1 MSFIKFWQKP
11 SGKASS
17 NPAGSPGRDPALA
30 RIKSGWL
37 FDPDSSQYD
46 LLTVLTY
53 LSCMATANV
62 SRMQLF
68 EAAAKLNYGPSAYFA
83 QVANLVQTL
92 GQDFAHACH
101 VVSQTAEDEVMRQFL
116 LRLGNS
122 MASGEA
128 ESVFLEREAQV
139 QMADYTND
147 YERDVESLR
156 KWTDA
161 FIALMVSTNLVVLVS
176 LISNMIYSLGS
187 VLILVTEGVTIV
199 VSGLGAWLLYRIAPF
214 DPMIHKLRDKSQE
227 QKLMS
232 LLARILF
239 PSALLMAILFY
250 FVFHSMGLALVVA
263 GLLVLPV
270 GVVTHLLERKVDD
283 RDRDIADFLR
293 ALGGVTAAR
302 GSTVIDSL
310 SHIDRRAIGSLEP
323 ELKRLLAR
331 VAAGINTTRAWTRFM
346 AETGSELVHRVVRCF
361 WDAIDLGGDPEK
373 VGRFA
378 SDMAFK
384 LSLLRAKRKLVSSTF
399 NYVIIPM
406 HIALV
411 GTLVFIS
418 EVVSAFN
425 TKLVQA
431 QSVVGGE
438 NTSTLSPESI
448 GIPSALTFQSFDTGF
463 IKFMVLTVILALTA
477 VDAFAPRAAAGG
489 HNFKMA
495 LFGALTLC
503 ATGAILLL
511 VPPLAGNMFSETLAG
526 QPTG

>member
-1 MSFIKFWQKP
+1 MSSIKFWQRQKD
-11 SGKASS
+11 KASS
-17 NPAGSPGRDPALA
+17 DQGHPGRDPALA

-37 FDPDSSQYD
+37 FDPDASQFD
-46 LLTVLTY
+46 LLSVLTY
-53 LSCMATANV
+53 LSCLSTANV

-68 EAAAKLNYGPSAYFA
+68 EAAAKLDYGPSPYFA

-92 GQDFAHACH
+92 GHDFAHACH
-101 VVSQTAEDEVMRQFL
+101 VVSQTAVDDVMRQFL
-116 LRLGNS
+116 LRFGNS
-122 MASGEA
+122 LASGEA
-128 ESVFLEREAQV
+128 ESVFLERESHV
-139 QMADYTND
+139 HMEDYTNA

-161 FIALMVSTNLVVLVS
+161 FVALMVSTNLVVLVA
-176 LISNMIYSLGS
+176 LISNMIYDMGSL
-187 VLILVTEGVTIV
+187 LIVVVEGVVMITA
-199 VSGLGAWLLYRIAPF
+199 GMGAYLLYRIAPF
-214 DPMIHKLRDKSQE
+214 DPMIHKLKDKSQE

-239 PSALLMAILFY
+239 PGALLMAL
-250 FVFHSMGLALVVA
+250 LVYLVSQSTGFAFLVA

-270 GVVTHLLERKVDD
+270 GVVTRMLETKVDS

-293 ALGGVTAAR
+293 SLGGVTAAR
-302 GSTVIDSL
+302 GSTVINSL

-323 ELKRLLAR
+323 ELRRLLAR
-331 VAAGINTTRAWTRFM
+331 VAAGISTSRAWSRFM
-346 AETGSELVHRVVRCF
+346 AETGSELIHRVVRAF

-378 SDMAFK
+378 ADMALK
-384 LSLLRAKRKLVSSTF
+384 VSLLRAKRKLVSSTF

-425 TKLVQA
+425 TKLVEAQA
-431 QSVVGGE
+431 IVGGE
-438 NTSTLSPESI
+438 NATTLNPEDI
-448 GIPSALTFQSFDTGF
+448 GIPGALAFQNFDTGF
-463 IKFMVLTVILALTA
+463 IKLMVLTVILMLTA
-477 VDAFAPRAAAGG
+477 VNAFAPRAAAGG

-495 LFGALTLC
+495 LFGAMTLC
-503 ATGAILLL
+503 ATGALLLL
-511 VPPLAGNMFSETLAG
+511 VPPLAANMFSDTLS
-526 QPTG
+526 QPVS

>member
-1 MSFIKFWQKP
+1 MSSIKFWQRQKD
-11 SGKASS
+11 KASS
-17 NPAGSPGRDPALA
+17 DQGHPGRDPALA

-37 FDPDSSQYD
+37 FDPDASQFD
-46 LLTVLTY
+46 LLSVLTY
-53 LSCMATANV
+53 LSCLSTANV

-68 EAAAKLNYGPSAYFA
+68 EAAAKLDYGPSPYFA

-92 GQDFAHACH
+92 GHDFAHACH
-101 VVSQTAEDEVMRQFL
+101 VVSQTAVDDVMRQFL
-116 LRLGNS
+116 LRFGNS
-122 MASGEA
+122 LASGEA
-128 ESVFLEREAQV
+128 ESVFLERESHV
-139 QMADYTND
+139 HMEDYTNA

-161 FIALMVSTNLVVLVS
+161 FVALMVSTNLVVLVA
-176 LISNMIYSLGS
+176 LISNMIYDMGSL
-187 VLILVTEGVTIV
+187 LIVVVEGVVMITA
-199 VSGLGAWLLYRIAPF
+199 GMGAYLLYRIAPF
-214 DPMIHKLRDKSQE
+214 DPMIHKLKDKSQE

-239 PSALLMAILFY
+239 PGALLMAL
-250 FVFHSMGLALVVA
+250 LVYLVSQSTGFAFLVA

-270 GVVTHLLERKVDD
+270 GVVTRMLETKVDS

-293 ALGGVTAAR
+293 SLGGVTAAR
-302 GSTVIDSL
+302 GSTVINSL

-323 ELKRLLAR
+323 ELRRLLAR
-331 VAAGINTTRAWTRFM
+331 VAVGISTGRAWSRFM
-346 AETGSELVHRVVRCF
+346 AETGSELIHRVVRAF

-378 SDMAFK
+378 ADMALK
-384 LSLLRAKRKLVSSTF
+384 VSLLRAKRKLVSSTF

-425 TKLVQA
+425 TKLVEAQA
-431 QSVVGGE
+431 IVGGE
-438 NTSTLSPESI
+438 NATTLNPEDI
-448 GIPSALTFQSFDTGF
+448 GIPGALAFQNFDTGF
-463 IKFMVLTVILALTA
+463 IKLMVLTVILMLTA
-477 VDAFAPRAAAGG
+477 VNAFAPRAAAGG

-495 LFGALTLC
+495 LFGAMTLC
-503 ATGAILLL
+503 ATGALLLL
-511 VPPLAGNMFSETLAG
+511 VPPMAANMFSDTLS
-526 QPTG
+526 QPIS

>member
-1 MSFIKFWQKP
+1 MSSIKFWQRQKD
-11 SGKASS
+11 KASS
-17 NPAGSPGRDPALA
+17 DQGHPGRDPGLA

-37 FDPDSSQYD
+37 FDPDASQFD
-46 LLTVLTY
+46 LLSVLTY
-53 LSCMATANV
+53 LSCLSTANV

-68 EAAAKLNYGPSAYFA
+68 EAAAKLDYGPSPYFA

-92 GQDFAHACH
+92 GHDFAHACH
-101 VVSQTAEDEVMRQFL
+101 VVSQTAVDDVMRQFL
-116 LRLGNS
+116 LRFGNS
-122 MASGEA
+122 LASGEA
-128 ESVFLEREAQV
+128 ESVFLERESHV
-139 QMADYTND
+139 HMEDYTNA

-161 FIALMVSTNLVVLVS
+161 FVALMVSTNLVVLVA
-176 LISNMIYSLGS
+176 LISNMIYDMGSL
-187 VLILVTEGVTIV
+187 LIVVVEGVVMITA
-199 VSGLGAWLLYRIAPF
+199 GMGAYLLYRIAPF
-214 DPMIHKLRDKSQE
+214 DPMIHKLKDKSQE

-239 PSALLMAILFY
+239 PGALLMAL
-250 FVFHSMGLALVVA
+250 LVYLVSQSTGFAFLVA

-270 GVVTHLLERKVDD
+270 GVVTRMLETKVDS

-293 ALGGVTAAR
+293 SLGGVTAAR
-302 GSTVIDSL
+302 GSTVINSL

-323 ELKRLLAR
+323 ELRRLLAR
-331 VAAGINTTRAWTRFM
+331 VAVGISTGRAWSRFM
-346 AETGSELVHRVVRCF
+346 AETGSELIHRVVRAF

-378 SDMAFK
+378 ADMALK
-384 LSLLRAKRKLVSSTF
+384 VSLLRAKRKLVSSTF

-425 TKLVQA
+425 TKLVEA
-431 QSVVGGE
+431 QSIVGSE
-438 NTSTLSPESI
+438 NATTINPEDI
-448 GIPSALTFQSFDTGF
+448 GIPGALAFQNFDTGF
-463 IKFMVLTVILALTA
+463 IKLMVLAVILMLTA
-477 VDAFAPRAAAGG
+477 VNAFAPKAAAGG

-495 LFGALTLC
+495 LFGAMTLC
-503 ATGAILLL
+503 ATGALLLL
-511 VPPLAGNMFSETLAG
+511 VPPLAANMFSDTLS
-526 QPTG
+526 QPVS

>member
-1 MSFIKFWQKP
+1 MSSIKFWQRQKD
-11 SGKASS
+11 KASS
-17 NPAGSPGRDPALA
+17 DQGGTPGRDPALA

-37 FDPDSSQYD
+37 FDPDASQYD
-46 LLTVLTY
+46 LLSVLTY
-53 LSCMATANV
+53 LSCLSTANV

-68 EAAAKLNYGPSAYFA
+68 EAAARLGYGPSPYFA

-92 GQDFAHACH
+92 GYDFAHACH
-101 VVSQTAEDEVMRQFL
+101 VVSQSAEDEVMRQFL
-116 LRLGNS
+116 LRFGNS
-122 MASGEA
+122 LASGEA
-128 ESVFLEREAQV
+128 ESVFLEREANV
-139 QMADYTND
+139 QMEDYTND

-161 FIALMVSTNLVVLVS
+161 FVALMVSTNLVVLVA
-176 LISNMIYSLGS
+176 LISNMIYDLGS
-187 VLILVTEGVTIV
+187 LLIVVVEGVVMITA
-199 VSGLGAWLLYRIAPF
+199 GLGAYLLYRIAPF

-239 PSALLMAILFY
+239 PTALVIGLAVY
-250 FVFHSMGLALVVA
+250 FAFQSMGLALLIG
-263 GLLVLPV
+263 GLLLLPV
-270 GVVTHLLERKVDD
+270 GVVTHLLERKVDN

-331 VAAGINTTRAWTRFM
+331 VSAGISTARAWTRFM
-346 AETGSELVHRVVRCF
+346 AETGSELVHRVVRAF
-361 WDAIDLGGDPEK
+361 WDSIDLGGDPEK

-378 SDMAFK
+378 ADMALK
-384 LSLLRAKRKLVSSTF
+384 VSLLRAKRKLVSSTF
-399 NYVIIPM
+399 NYVVIPM

-425 TKLVQA
+425 TKLVEAQA
-431 QSVVGGE
+431 IVSGE
-438 NTSTLSPESI
+438 NATTISPEQI
-448 GIPSALTFQSFDTGF
+448 GIPGALAFQEFDTGF

-477 VDAFAPRAAAGG
+477 VNAFAPRAAAGG

-495 LFGALTLC
+495 LFGAMTLC

-511 VPPLAGNMFSETLAG
+511 VPPLAGSMFSDTLS
-526 QPTG
+526 QPIS

>member
-1 MSFIKFWQKP
+1 MSFIKFWQRLRD
-11 SGKASS
+11 KASS
-17 NPAGSPGRDPALA
+17 EPGRPPGRDPALA

-37 FDPDSSQYD
+37 FDPDASKYD

-53 LSCMATANV
+53 LACISTANV
-62 SRMQLF
+62 NRMQLF
-68 EAAAKLNYGPSAYFA
+68 EAAAKLNYGPSPYFA

-92 GQDFAHACH
+92 GYDFAHACH
-101 VVSQTAEDEVMRQFL
+101 VVSQSAEDEVMRQFL

-122 MASGEA
+122 LASGEP
-128 ESVFLEREAQV
+128 ESVFLEREAFV

-147 YERDVESLR
+147 YESDVASLS

-161 FIALMVSTNLVVLVS
+161 FIALMVSTNLVVLVA
-176 LISNMIYSLGS
+176 LISNMIYNLGS
-187 VLILVTEGVTIV
+187 VLMIVTEGVV
-199 VSGLGAWLLYRIAPF
+199 MLVAGMGAYLLYRIAPF
-214 DPMIHKLRDKSQE
+214 DPVIHKLKEKSQE

-239 PSALLMAILFY
+239 PASLLMALLVY
-250 FVFHSMGLALVVA
+250 FVSQSVGFAFLVA

-302 GSTVIDSL
+302 GSTVIDCL

-331 VAAGINTTRAWTRFM
+331 VAVGITTGRAWSRFM
-346 AETGSELVHRVVRCF
+346 AETGSDLVHRVVRAF
-361 WDAIDLGGDPEK
+361 WDSIDLGGDPEK

-378 SDMAFK
+378 ADMALK
-384 LSLLRAKRKLVSSTF
+384 ISLLRAKRRLVSSTF

-425 TKLVQA
+425 TKLVEAQA
-431 QSVVGGE
+431 IVGGE
-438 NTSTLSPESI
+438 NASTLRPEDI
-448 GIPSALTFQSFDTGF
+448 GIPSALAFQQFDTGF
-463 IKFMVLTVILALTA
+463 IKLMVLTVILALTA
-477 VDAFAPRAAAGG
+477 VNAFAPRAAAGG
-489 HNFKMA
+489 HNFKLA

-511 VPPLAGNMFSETLAG
+511 VPPLAGNMFSETLRG
-526 QPTG
+526 QPTS

>member
-1 MSFIKFWQKP
+1 MSFIKFWQRP
-11 SGKASS
+11 RGRASS
-17 NPAGSPGRDPALA
+17 NQAGSPGRDPTLA

-37 FDPDSSQYD
+37 FDPDASKYD

-53 LSCMATANV
+53 LACVSTANV

-68 EAAAKLNYGPSAYFA
+68 EAAARLNYGPSPYFA

-92 GQDFAHACH
+92 GHDFAHACH
-101 VVSQTAEDEVMRQFL
+101 VVSQSAEDEVMRQFL
-116 LRLGNS
+116 LRFGNS
-122 MASGEA
+122 LASGEA
-128 ESVFLEREAQV
+128 EAVFLEREAHV
-139 QMADYTND
+139 QMEDYTNC
-147 YERDVESLR
+147 YERDVASLG

-161 FIALMVSTNLVVLVS
+161 FVALMVSTNLVVLVA
-176 LISNMIYSLGS
+176 LISNMIYALGS
-187 VLILVTEGVTIV
+187 ILIIMTEGVVMV
-199 VSGLGAWLLYRIAPF
+199 VAGLGAWLLYRIAPF
-214 DPMIHKLRDKSQE
+214 DPVIHKLRDKSQE

-239 PSALLMAILFY
+239 PSALLMAILIYLFSQ
-250 FVFHSMGLALVVA
+250 SMGLALVVA

-293 ALGGVTAAR
+293 SLGGVTAAR

-346 AETGSELVHRVVRCF
+346 AETGSELIHRVVRSF
-361 WDAIDLGGDPEK
+361 WDAISLGGDPER

-378 SDMAFK
+378 ADMALK
-384 LSLLRAKRKLVSSTF
+384 ISLLRSKRKLVSSTF
-399 NYVIIPM
+399 NYVVIPM

-431 QSVVGGE
+431 QSIVGGE
-438 NTSTLSPESI
+438 NATTISPEQI

-463 IKFMVLTVILALTA
+463 IKLMVLTVILALTA
-477 VDAFAPRAAAGG
+477 VNAFAPRAAAGG

-503 ATGAILLL
+503 ATGALLLL
-511 VPPLAGNMFSETLAG
+511 VPPLASNMFSDTLT
-526 QPTG
+526 QPTS